1 MSVFI
6 LAHPYAADDPER
18 NVRQLVAM
26 LRNKEHYRRGDT
38 VLLPVQ
44 ALNGLPDHFWSMRPE
59 NRDRNLHWLK
69 KLALGLKN
77 TPVRLLIPAALHEG
91 VGVFEIFEG
100 ALRSLPY
107 HADVGALTVDS
118 DSAQLPFDVVFRTAA
133 VGEAFAE
140 LSGSDYVIVDGQAF
154 DNGRIYLGQCRFVRR
169 SRTRASYMAHSEPID
184 LEQGHACLQDE
195 YHVWYAAMKLALR
208 LYMKGNGFKR
218 VTLGLSGG
226 LDSAVVAAVAV
237 DALGAENVNAFI
249 LPSCFTSEQSRQDA
263 SQLGARLGLKL
274 REIDI
279 MPSVNAAR
287 EAVKPHLPYW
297 ADPGLM
303 NENIQA
309 RVRGLLLM
317 SYSNADGSLVLNTG
331 NKSELAVGYC
341 TLYGDMVGGLALLAD
356 IYKSDLYRLCR
367 AVDFLKENIPASILA
382 KAPSAELR
390 ENQKDEDSLPSYPV
404 LDAVLKDL
412 IEGHM
417 DGKRLRKKY
426 GSDLAV
432 RVCKLVMRS
441 QFKHRQAP
449 LGLILTSTPVSALRP
464 DFFHG
469 MLPKQF

>member
-1 MSVFI
+1 
-6 LAHPYAADDPER
+6 
-18 NVRQLVAM
+18 
-26 LRNKEHYRRGDT
+26 
-38 VLLPVQ
+38 
-44 ALNGLPDHFWSMRPE
+44 
-59 NRDRNLHWLK
+59 
-69 KLALGLKN
+69 
-77 TPVRLLIPAALHEG
+77 
-91 VGVFEIFEG
+91 
-100 ALRSLPY
+100 
-107 HADVGALTVDS
+107 
-118 DSAQLPFDVVFRTAA
+118 
-133 VGEAFAE
+133 
-140 LSGSDYVIVDGQAF
+140 
-154 DNGRIYLGQCRFVRR
+154 
-169 SRTRASYMAHSEPID
+169 
-184 LEQGHACLQDE
+184 
-195 YHVWYAAMKLALR
+195 
-208 LYMKGNGFKR
+208 
-218 VTLGLSGG
+218 
-226 LDSAVVAAVAV
+226 
-237 DALGAENVNAFI
+237 
-249 LPSCFTSEQSRQDA
+249 
-263 SQLGARLGLKL
+263 
-274 REIDI
+274 
-279 MPSVNAAR
+279 
-287 EAVKPHLPYW
+287 
-297 ADPGLM
+297 M